1 MFLDNINCKH
11 IIAMSVI
18 HFNLVYN
25 ASDMYNTNIAS
36 IA

>member
-11 IIAMSVI
+11 IIAVSVI
-18 HFNLVYN
+18 HLNLVYN
-25 ASDMYNTNIAS
+25 TSDMYNTNIAS